1 MLNQYTNDWI
11 PSHEKKTNQLDQK
24 SDTFLQAVNI
34 VWNLCESTSV
44 ALEYFNQSNLLE
56 NCFVRCLNYDIFG
69 MDISI
74 SVGQCLLVISEDNP
88 VAWRILTKYAVDL
101 KNILK
106 IDQNQV
112 QAAMLVTSVAAIMAN
127 VPELRA
133 QFLKDIIEALS
144 KILDINHRTLLNEI
158 TSKLPLNNEQPSNV
172 EVIDEEMTDETET
185 DAAIRRLKEDL
196 PSDLDV
202 EKKTIGNLLSAQ
214 RIAVE
219 VISNICTNDEEEMKV
234 EAMDD
239 NSDAESVHDYE
250 VNGGEQQVSAD
261 KIPIEIVE
269 AIKAN
274 QIVSKIWLRAQP
286 LPENVNQILI
296 DVETNLSKRAKLL
309 RVSSIICLQNLC
321 SCMTSEE
328 LGGVQAIYDV
338 WLSLGQQIFTEK
350 QDTDVI
356 ESSTSLMR
364 ATLDHLKKSPEFF
377 KSMNETDLQL
387 ILDGVEKCDAIETR
401 ANWLRMLGTLG
412 CLLREDLVR
421 KVVNFLLESTHKE
434 EDVWT
439 MSETLDS
446 FMDMFSDNDWNQIV
460 VDLNVVGK
468 SKELEKILKTK
479 VS

>member
-1 MLNQYTNDWI
+1 
-11 PSHEKKTNQLDQK
+11 
-24 SDTFLQAVNI
+24 
-34 VWNLCESTSV
+34 
-44 ALEYFNQSNLLE
+44 
-56 NCFVRCLNYDIFG
+56 
-69 MDISI
+69 
-74 SVGQCLLVISEDNP
+74 
-88 VAWRILTKYAVDL
+88 L
-101 KNILK
+101 KNVLK
-106 IDQNQV
+106 IDQNV

-127 VPELRA
+127 VPELKA

-144 KILDINHRTLLNEI
+144 KVLDINHRTLLNEI
-158 TSKLPLNNEQPSNV
+158 TSKLPLNNEQQSNNV
-172 EVIDEEMTDETET
+172 ELIDEEMTDETED

-202 EKKTIGNLLSAQ
+202 EKKTVGNLLSAQ

-219 VISNICTNDEEEMKV
+219 VISNICTNDDEEMKSDMV
-234 EAMDD
+234 DD
-239 NSDAESVHDYE
+239 DSDAESVHDYD

-269 AIKAN
+269 AIKAH
-274 QIVSKIWLRAQP
+274 QIVNKIWLRAQP
-286 LPENVNQILI
+286 LPENVNQILS
-296 DVETNLSKRAKLL
+296 DVEKNLSKRAKLL

-321 SCMTSEE
+321 SCMTTDE

-338 WLSLGQQIFTEK
+338 WLNLGQQIFTVHQQE
-350 QDTDVI
+350 TDVV

-364 ATLDHLKKSPEFF
+364 ATLEHLRKSPEFF
-377 KSMNETDLQL
+377 KSMNESDLQL
-387 ILDGVEKCDAIETR
+387 ILEGVEKCDAIETR

-421 KVVNFLLESTHKE
+421 KVVNFLLECTYKE

-479 VS
+479 VNSKNSYFFVSLHSIFVLRF

>member
-1 MLNQYTNDWI
+1 M
-11 PSHEKKTNQLDQK
+11 
-24 SDTFLQAVNI
+24 
-34 VWNLCESTSV
+34 
-44 ALEYFNQSNLLE
+44 
-56 NCFVRCLNYDIFG
+56 
-69 MDISI
+69 
-74 SVGQCLLVISEDNP
+74 
-88 VAWRILTKYAVDL
+88 DL
-101 KNILK
+101 KNVLS
-106 IDQNQV
+106 IDQNV

-144 KILDINHRTLLNEI
+144 KVLDINHRTLLNEI
-158 TSKLPLNNEQPSNV
+158 TSKLPLNNEQQSNNV
-172 EVIDEEMTDETET
+172 ELIDEEMTDETED

-219 VISNICTNDEEEMKV
+219 VISNICTNDDEEIKSEMI
-234 EAMDD
+234 DD
-239 NSDAESVHDYE
+239 DSDAESVHDYE

-261 KIPIEIVE
+261 KIPVEIVE
-269 AIKAN
+269 AIKAH

-321 SCMTSEE
+321 SCMTTDE

-338 WLSLGQQIFTEK
+338 WLNLGQQIFTAQLQE
-350 QDTDVI
+350 TDVV

-364 ATLDHLKKSPEFF
+364 ATLEHLKKSPEFF
-377 KSMNETDLQL
+377 KSMNESDLQL
-387 ILDGVEKCDAIETR
+387 ILEGVEKCDAIETR

-421 KVVNFLLESTHKE
+421 KVVNFLLECTYKE
-434 EDVWT
+434 DDVWT

-479 VS
+479 VSLSTHTS

>member
-1 MLNQYTNDWI
+1 
-11 PSHEKKTNQLDQK
+11 
-24 SDTFLQAVNI
+24 
-34 VWNLCESTSV
+34 
-44 ALEYFNQSNLLE
+44 
-56 NCFVRCLNYDIFG
+56 
-69 MDISI
+69 
-74 SVGQCLLVISEDNP
+74 
-88 VAWRILTKYAVDL
+88 L
-101 KNILK
+101 KNVLK
-106 IDQNQV
+106 IDQNV

-144 KILDINHRTLLNEI
+144 KVLDINHRSLLNEI
-158 TSKLPLNNEQPSNV
+158 TSKLPLNNEQQLNNV
-172 EVIDEEMTDETET
+172 ELIDEEMTDETED

-219 VISNICTNDEEEMKV
+219 VISNICTNDDEEMKPD
-234 EAMDD
+234 MIDD
-239 NSDAESVHDYE
+239 DSDAESVHDYD

-269 AIKAN
+269 AIKAH

-286 LPENVNQILI
+286 LPENVNQILD
-296 DVETNLSKRAKLL
+296 DVEKNLSKRVKLL

-321 SCMTSEE
+321 SCMTTDE

-338 WLSLGQQIFTEK
+338 WLNLGQQIFTAQQQE
-350 QDTDVI
+350 TDIV

-364 ATLDHLKKSPEFF
+364 ATLEHLKKSPEFF
-377 KSMNETDLQL
+377 KSMNESDLQL
-387 ILDGVEKCDAIETR
+387 ILEGVEKCDAIETR

-421 KVVNFLLESTHKE
+421 KVVNFLLECTYKE

-479 VS
+479 VSINQLKSFFI

>member
-1 MLNQYTNDWI
+1 M
-11 PSHEKKTNQLDQK
+11 
-24 SDTFLQAVNI
+24 
-34 VWNLCESTSV
+34 
-44 ALEYFNQSNLLE
+44 
-56 NCFVRCLNYDIFG
+56 
-69 MDISI
+69 
-74 SVGQCLLVISEDNP
+74 
-88 VAWRILTKYAVDL
+88 
-101 KNILK
+101 KNVLK
-106 IDQNQV
+106 IDQNV

-144 KILDINHRTLLNEI
+144 KVLDINHRSLLNEI
-158 TSKLPLNNEQPSNV
+158 TSKLPLNNEQQLNNV
-172 EVIDEEMTDETET
+172 ELIDEEMTDETED

-219 VISNICTNDEEEMKV
+219 VISNICTNDDEEMKPD
-234 EAMDD
+234 MIDD
-239 NSDAESVHDYE
+239 DSDAESVHDYD

-269 AIKAN
+269 AIKAH

-286 LPENVNQILI
+286 LPENVNQILD
-296 DVETNLSKRAKLL
+296 DVEKNLSKRVKLL

-321 SCMTSEE
+321 SCMTTDE

-338 WLSLGQQIFTEK
+338 WLNLGQQIFTAQQQE
-350 QDTDVI
+350 TDIV

-364 ATLDHLKKSPEFF
+364 ATLEHLKKSPEFF
-377 KSMNETDLQL
+377 KSMNESDLQL
-387 ILDGVEKCDAIETR
+387 ILEGVEKCDAIETR

-421 KVVNFLLESTHKE
+421 KVVNFLLECTYKE

-479 VS
+479 VSIN